1 MENAFWEYCLLISM
15 VITIDGLVITLYSIA
30 CKKWNLQQTLLYF
43 LLTSG
48 MGFTLF
54 MTVEIWLLNINM
66 AVYLKKYVV
75 ELSLSV
81 IGSLCVFFF
90 CTKRHS

>member
-30 CKKWNLQQTLLYF
+30 CKMEFTTDTSVL

-90 CTKRHS
+90 CRK